1 MSFPPADPCW
11 GGVEYADS
19 SSGILSQSSHVP
31 VSPLGITKSKTA
43 LFSSPLFVTAA
54 SVPGSP
60 VVTEPT
66 CIVAAAP
73 VAPSSPSS
81 PSEPAGPVGPVT
93 PVAPPGPVGPVAPVA
108 PPGPVGPIG
117 PVAPVAPSGPVG
129 PVGPVEPFI
138 YAQH

>member
-81 PSEPAGPVGPVT
+81 PSEPAGPVGPVEPVGPVA

-108 PPGPVGPIG
+108 PPGPVGP
-117 PVAPVAPSGPVG
+117 
-129 PVGPVEPFI
+129 VGPVEPFI